1 MLNYINHDVQHAM
14 KYVLKE
20 TKAKMMMMIYQSEN
34 DENSCHSKGERERK
48 KDYN

>member
-20 TKAKMMMMIYQSEN
+20 TKAKRMMTFQSQN
-34 DENSCHSKGERERK
+34 DENSCRSKEERK
-48 KDYN
+48 KRL